1 MTGKYRLRPLYYVS
15 DSDKAWYKD
24 FYGIRYSD
32 AYEVYGLTRTG
43 CCGCPISYKAVEDLE
58 KKLNKAMDELKECQG
73 ILVCS
78 DLAGG
83 SPFKTAVMCGY
94 PRGNVEIIAGSN
106 LPMLIEVNMGRQ
118 FVEELEM
125 LTNMAINTGK
135 DQVMRYEFKP
145 VEQEEPTEGI

>member
-1 MTGKYRLRPLYYVS
+1 MLGLIVTGHGHFAS
-15 DSDKAWYKD
+15 
-24 FYGIRYSD
+24 
-32 AYEVYGLTRTG
+32 GLTSSLELIAGDLQNYRAVDFEAG
-43 CCGCPISYKAVEDLE
+43 DSVEDLE

>member
-1 MTGKYRLRPLYYVS
+1 MLGLIVTGHGHFASGLTSSLELIAGDLQNYRAVDFEAS
-15 DSDKAWYKD
+15 DS
-24 FYGIRYSD
+24 
-32 AYEVYGLTRTG
+32 V
-43 CCGCPISYKAVEDLE
+43 
-58 KKLNKAMDELKECQG
+58 ELKECQG

>member
-1 MTGKYRLRPLYYVS
+1 
-15 DSDKAWYKD
+15 
-24 FYGIRYSD
+24 
-32 AYEVYGLTRTG
+32 
-43 CCGCPISYKAVEDLE
+43 
-58 KKLNKAMDELKECQG
+58 MDELKDCQG

-83 SPFKTAVMCGY
+83 SPFKTAVMCGF
-94 PRGNVEIIAGSN
+94 PRGNVEIVAGSN

-135 DQVMRYEFKP
+135 DQVMCYEFKP
-145 VEQEEPTEGI
+145 VEQVESEDGI

>member
-1 MTGKYRLRPLYYVS
+1 MRR
-15 DSDKAWYKD
+15 
-24 FYGIRYSD
+24 
-32 AYEVYGLTRTG
+32 
-43 CCGCPISYKAVEDLE
+43 
-58 KKLNKAMDELKECQG
+58 CQG

>member
-1 MTGKYRLRPLYYVS
+1 MLGLIVTGHGHFASGLTSSLELIAGDLQNYRAVDFEAS
-15 DSDKAWYKD
+15 DS
-24 FYGIRYSD
+24 
-32 AYEVYGLTRTG
+32 
-43 CCGCPISYKAVEDLE
+43 VEDLE

-145 VEQEEPTEGI
+145 VEQEDPTEGI